1 MLLLISLSRFKFI
14 SVSEG
19 ILEVLLAW
27 LEENDDVSAEIP
39 NASSKEYKEWA
50 IEENEDDEEHYQWNI
65 DESLYFS

>member
-1 MLLLISLSRFKFI
+1 LLLLISLSRFKFI